1 MRTGVEC
8 LMDGLKKAGVQT
20 IFGLPGGSVLDIFY
34 KLYHEPFQFVLARH
48 EQGATHMADG
58 YARATGRVGCCLVT
72 SGPGATNTVT
82 AWGRHIWIQFPSC
95 VFPARCQPL

>member
-1 MRTGVEC
+1 
-8 LMDGLKKAGVQT
+8 MDGLKKAGVQT
-20 IFGLPGGSVLDIFY
+20 IFGLPGGSVLDIFNG
-34 KLYHEPFQFVLARH
+34 LYDAPFKFVLTRH

-82 AWGRHIWIQFPSC
+82 GLGTAYMDSI
-95 VFPARCQPL
+95 PLVCISG